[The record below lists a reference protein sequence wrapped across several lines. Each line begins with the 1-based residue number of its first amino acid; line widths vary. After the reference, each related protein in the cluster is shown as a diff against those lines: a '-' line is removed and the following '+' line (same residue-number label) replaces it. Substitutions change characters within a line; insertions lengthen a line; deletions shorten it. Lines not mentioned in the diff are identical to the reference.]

1 MKVVGLL
8 GRAPQRADVA
18 LVELD
23 ADGRL
28 VFERGWAGFWSD
40 AVWLARRGEIGLVA
54 AVGRPSDHLSV
65 DLRHL
70 IEACRAAGV
79 EVVLFDRLADVKRAL
94 EVPVSGDLE
103 DLAAEA
109 GRLCGRK
116 DVILPLG
123 VGAAAAVA
131 LAALRKVKE

>member
-1 MKVVGLL
+1 VKIVGLL

-18 LVELD
+18 LVELGG
-23 ADGRL
+23 DGRL
-28 VFERGWAGFWSD
+28 AYLRGWNGFWSD
-40 AVWLARRGEIGLVA
+40 AGWLARRGEVQLVA
-54 AVGRPSDHLSV
+54 AVGRPDDPREV
-65 DLRHL
+65 DVRLL
-70 IEACRAAGV
+70 EGACRAANV
-79 EVVLFDRLADVKRAL
+79 PVVLFDRLADVKRAL